1 MIVSDFKHH
10 KGLTIE
16 GDISEVSA
24 ECTIIMGE
32 IYKKNR
38 ETFNKEVAVGILTN
52 MLIKAVDENNL
63 KHRKAVW
70 NTSKEEKLNYT
81 E

>member
-1 MIVSDFKHH
+1 MIFSDFKHH

-24 ECTIIMGE
+24 ECVLIMRE
-32 IYKKNR
+32 IYKKNQNSYG
-38 ETFNKEVAVGILTN
+38 TEVATGILTN
-52 MLIKAVDENNL
+52 MLVKAVYEDAKREDV
-63 KHRKAVW
+63 AW
-70 NTSKEEKLNYT
+70 NVSEEEMLAYT